1 MNRIGI
7 YLLGVEPRDDVEA
20 GHHLAAVGEGG
31 AAVLGKMGVHGR
43 TGRTLLQKE
52 ANVKNWTKNIDF
64 IVVHRY

>member
-7 YLLGVEPRDDVEA
+7 YLFGVEPRDDVEA

-31 AAVLGKMGVHGR
+31 AAVLGKMGVYGR

-52 ANVKNWTKNIDF
+52 ENVRNLRKKYCF
-64 IVVHRY
+64 CL